1 MARKATIYYSNF
13 IAPWTMFSRA
23 AKNYVEYRMS
33 DNIDLYGSQL
43 TRDPLANFSRTILE
57 IESMRSDWKRLQRI
71 ELLQVLRKFRP
82 RETSDKRD
90 KGFALLGLIRYWEN
104 GATIYPDYTLTAEQV
119 FWRTTI
125 SMISSAMSLSVLA
138 GTLQD
143 RNTASSSR
151 PSWVIDW
158 SEPPQTGE
166 FDRLSRLSM
175 YDAVAGL
182 SGAVILHGNLIL
194 EGRGFL
200 VDRVTSVGEKLPY
213 GQVTRVRT
221 TVSKW
226 LNLQQPGNSSP
237 SPLLQVSQS
246 RHAHLESTAYPLG
259 GSCENAF
266 WRTLCADV
274 LHVSKS
280 EVKSNL
286 SNSTYRRADDSGYGA
301 YRAWSAVDEDMLHRR
316 TSIVD
321 GQWTQAAE
329 PQVVN
334 ENKNSFHY
342 ALESATSSRSFF
354 VTSKG
359 YMGTG
364 PSSIQRGDYVC
375 ILLGSSVPFILRK
388 SSEPRVCVSERLR
401 VLVKDPEGKYPAP
414 TCSQTHSRCFSLI
427 GDAYVHGIMDGRVVQ
442 ATSAGTPKSVYLI

>member
-1 MARKATIYYSNF
+1 MAAR
-13 IAPWTMFSRA
+13 
-23 AKNYVEYRMS
+23 NYMKDCMS
-33 DNIDLYGSQL
+33 DNLDLFGSQL
-43 TRDPLANFSRTILE
+43 TRDPLVKFSRTVLE
-57 IESMRSDWKRLQRI
+57 IESTRSDWKTLQRI
-71 ELLQVLRKFRP
+71 EFLQVLRKFRS

-90 KGFALLGLIRYWEN
+90 KVFALLGLIRFWEN
-104 GATIYPDYTLTAEQV
+104 GAIIYPDYTLTAEQV

-143 RNTASSSR
+143 RNKTSSSR

-194 EGRGFL
+194 EGRGYF
-200 VDRVTSVGEKLPY
+200 VDMVTSVGEKLPH

-226 LNLQQPGNSSP
+226 LVQQPRNWK
-237 SPLLQVSQS
+237 PLPQPSQS
-246 RHAHLESTAYPLG
+246 RYAQLKVENTAYPLG
-259 GSCENAF
+259 SSRENAF

-274 LHVSKS
+274 LHISRS
-280 EVKSNL
+280 EVKSNIP
-286 SNSTYRRADDSGYGA
+286 NSIYRRADDSGYAA
-301 YRAWSAVDEDMLHRR
+301 YCAWNAVDEDILRRR

-321 GQWTQAAE
+321 GQWTHAAE

-354 VTSKG
+354 VTGKG

-364 PSSIQRGDYVC
+364 SSSIQQGDYVC
-375 ILLGSSVPFILRK
+375 VLLGSSVPFILRQ
-388 SSEPRVCVSERLR
+388 SSEPRICVSERLR
-401 VLVKDPEGKYPAP
+401 VLVTDPDGQHPAP
-414 TCSQTHSRCFSLI
+414 TCSQTHSRCYSLI
-427 GDAYVHGIMDGRVVQ
+427 GDAYVHGIMDGRVVK
-442 ATSAGTPKSVYLI
+442 ATSAATPKSVYLI